1 MNLLSC
7 VLCSEQII
15 PYPSLA
21 NFQAITSDR
30 RRWETPPSI
39 AWCDNCGLIQRPRT
53 KQWITDCE
61 KIYDTYELSDS
72 EKLTEQAI
80 LGEKSDQ
87 FMSRSEIILNRF
99 QESYPVKK
107 DGKLLDFGCGQGHLL
122 RSCKKL
128 FPDMT
133 LYGTDSSV
141 EKKDKIE
148 LIEGVEYSSNVLN
161 DDNQYDVITLVHVLE
176 HLSQPEL
183 ALSTI
188 KQLMT
193 SDGLLL
199 IQVPNPSRNPFDLV
213 VYDHGLF
220 FQGHSLKGLLLKAG
234 FQVLGL
240 YDNWAAKE
248 YTAVCRLPSTSNK
261 CSDSTVVHQKVNAV
275 CILRRQEKYL
285 SSVLELAVVRSLEA
299 PISIFGTSNGAS
311 WIVEEIGISN
321 ISHFLDEDEGLWG
334 SKIYGKNI
342 IRPNSDNIK
351 DAIFSVDK
359 YTMDRIKE
367 RY

>member
-1 MNLLSC
+1 M
-7 VLCSEQII
+7 
-15 PYPSLA
+15 
-21 NFQAITSDR
+21 
-30 RRWETPPSI
+30 
-39 AWCDNCGLIQRPRT
+39 IQRPRT

-61 KIYDTYELSDS
+61 TIYDTYELSDS
-72 EKLTEQAI
+72 GKLTEQAI
-80 LGEKSDQ
+80 IGKKSDQ
-87 FMSRSEIILNRF
+87 FMSRSETILNHF
-99 QESYPVKK
+99 QESYPLKK

-128 FPDMT
+128 FPDMS
-133 LYGTDSSV
+133 LCGTDSGV
-141 EKKDKIE
+141 EKKEKIE
-148 LIEGVEYSSNVLN
+148 LIEGVDYSSNVLN
-161 DDNQYDVITLVHVLE
+161 DDNQFDVITLFHVLE

-183 ALSTI
+183 TLSTI
-188 KQLMT
+188 KQIMT

-220 FQGHSLKGLLLKAG
+220 FQAHNLNGLLLKAG

-248 YTAVCRLPSTSNK
+248 YTAVCRLPSTSK
-261 CSDSTVVHQKVNAV
+261 KYSDSTALYPKVNAE

-285 SSVLELAVVRSLEA
+285 SSVLELAIVRSLES
-299 PISIFGTSNGAS
+299 PIAVFGTSNGAS

-334 SKIYGKNI
+334 SRIYGKNI

-351 DAIFSVDK
+351 DAIFPIDK